1 MEQQT
6 YRGPQVPFW
15 EIRGGSTDHPTADTK
30 AQPPSVALVGS
41 AVAWGRPTR
50 EAERNKKRSH
60 WVLGRQAASLE
71 ERKEKSARGGT
82 RKQRGGRDSPAGKR
96 IKDIRQF
103 FEAKGGSSGPS
114 LESDRNGGEGSRTQ

>member
-1 MEQQT
+1 M
-6 YRGPQVPFW
+6 V
-15 EIRGGSTDHPTADTK
+15 
-30 AQPPSVALVGS
+30 QPPSVAMVGS

-60 WVLGRQAASLE
+60 WVLERQAAGLE
-71 ERKEKSARGGT
+71 EKKEKSARGGS
-82 RKQRGGRDSPAGKR
+82 RKQRGGRDSLAGKGVR
-96 IKDIRQF
+96 DIRMF